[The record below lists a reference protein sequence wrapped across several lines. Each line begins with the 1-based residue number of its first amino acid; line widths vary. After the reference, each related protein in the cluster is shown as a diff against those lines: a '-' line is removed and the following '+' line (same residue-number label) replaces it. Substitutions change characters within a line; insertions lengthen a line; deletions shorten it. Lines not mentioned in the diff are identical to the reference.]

1 MGAFIVRRLLWLPF
15 LLLIVSLVT
24 FALGTY
30 GPGDPVEVRL
40 GTRANPVTVAR
51 LRQQMGLE
59 RPFFVQWGDYVR
71 KALKGD
77 FGESYTFR
85 GQTVGGLVAKKIWV
99 SARLTAA
106 AMFIGIGLGIPLGL
120 LAALKQGTWL
130 DGALVS
136 FALFFNATPVF
147 ITAPFL
153 IILFALKLHLLP
165 TGGWDGLFSVKIIM
179 PALVMGL
186 PGIAGL
192 ARMTRASAL
201 EVLGQDYIRTAR
213 AKGLTEFTIQVRHV
227 LRNALIPVITI
238 LGLSLAGLVEGA
250 FITETI
256 FGIPGI
262 GRLAVDSI
270 FQRDYPVIMA
280 LTLIPA
286 CALVMAVLI
295 SDILYAV
302 VDPRIRYT

>member
-1 MGAFIVRRLLWLPF
+1 MGAYILRRLLWLPF
-15 LLLIVSLVT
+15 LLVIVSLIT
-24 FALGTY
+24 FALGIY

-40 GTRANPVTVAR
+40 GAKANPEAVAR
-51 LRQQMGLE
+51 MREQMGLN

-71 KALKGD
+71 KALRGD

-85 GQTVGGLVAKKIWV
+85 GQSVGILVAKKIWV
-99 SARLTAA
+99 SAQLSVA
-106 AMFIGIGLGIPLGL
+106 AMIIGIGLGIPLGL

-130 DGALVS
+130 DGAIVS
-136 FALFFNATPVF
+136 FALFFYATPVF

-153 IILFALKLHLLP
+153 ILLFAVNLHWLP
-165 TGGWDGLFSVKIIM
+165 TAGWNGFFSTSIVM

-192 ARMTRASAL
+192 TRMTRASAM

-213 AKGLTEFTIQVRHV
+213 AKGLREVTVQYRHV
-227 LRNALIPVITI
+227 LRNALIPIITI
-238 LGLSLAGLVEGA
+238 VGLSLAGLVEGA

-286 CALVMAVLI
+286 TALVLAVLL
-295 SDILYAV
+295 SDILYAL
-302 VDPRIRYT
+302 VDPRIRYR

>member
-40 GTRANPVTVAR
+40 GTRANPQTVAR
-51 LRQQMGLE
+51 LRRQMGLE

-77 FGESYTFR
+77 FGESLTYR

-99 SARLTAA
+99 SARLTFA

-165 TGGWDGLFSVKIIM
+165 TSGWDGLFSTKIIM

-192 ARMTRASAL
+192 ARMTRASAM

-213 AKGLTEFTIQVRHV
+213 AKGLSEFTIQVRHV

-262 GRLAVDSI
+262 GRLAVESI
-270 FQRDYPVIMA
+270 FHRDYPVIMA

-295 SDILYAV
+295 SDVLYAV

>member
-40 GTRANPVTVAR
+40 GIKANPETVAR
-51 LRQQMGLE
+51 LRRQMGLE

-99 SARLTAA
+99 SARLTFA

-153 IILFALKLHLLP
+153 IIVFALKLHLVP
-165 TGGWDGLFSVKIIM
+165 TGGWDGLFSTKIIM

-192 ARMTRASAL
+192 TRMTRASAL

>member
-40 GTRANPVTVAR
+40 GTKANPETVAR

-77 FGESYTFR
+77 LGESYTFR

-136 FALFFNATPVF
+136 SALFFNATPVF

-153 IILFALKLHLLP
+153 IIFFALKLHLLP
-165 TGGWDGLFSVKIIM
+165 TGGWDGLFSAKIIM

-286 CALVMAVLI
+286 CALVTAVLI

>member
-1 MGAFIVRRLLWLPF
+1 MGAFIARRLLWLPF

-40 GTRANPVTVAR
+40 GTKANPQSVAR
-51 LRQQMGLE
+51 MRQQMGLE

-77 FGESYTFR
+77 LGESYTFR

-153 IILFALKLHLLP
+153 IIFFALKLHLLP
-165 TGGWDGLFSVKIIM
+165 TGGWDGLFSAKIIM

>member
-1 MGAFIVRRLLWLPF
+1 MGAFIARRLLWLPF

-24 FALGTY
+24 VALGTY

-40 GTRANPVTVAR
+40 GTRANPETVAR

-71 KALKGD
+71 KAVKGD

-85 GQTVGGLVAKKIWV
+85 GQTVSGLVAKKIWV
-99 SARLTAA
+99 SAQLTFA

-147 ITAPFL
+147 ITAPVL
-153 IILFALKLHLLP
+153 IILFALKLHLVP
-165 TGGWDGLFSVKIIM
+165 TGGWDGLFSTQIIM

-262 GRLAVDSI
+262 GRLAVESI
-270 FQRDYPVIMA
+270 GQRDYPVIMA

>member
-1 MGAFIVRRLLWLPF
+1 MGAYVIRRLLWLPF
-15 LLLIVSLVT
+15 LLIVVSLIT
-24 FALGTY
+24 FALGLY

-40 GTRANPVTVAR
+40 GTKANAETKAR
-51 LRQQMGLE
+51 MREQMGLN

-71 KALKGD
+71 KAFKGD

-85 GQTVGGLVAKKIWV
+85 GQSVGSLVAKKIWI
-99 SARLTAA
+99 SAQLSVA
-106 AMFIGIGLGIPLGL
+106 AMIIGIGLGIPLGL

-136 FALFFNATPVF
+136 FALFFAATPVF

-153 IILFALKLHLLP
+153 ILLFALKLHLVP
-165 TGGWDGLFSVKIIM
+165 TGGWQGFLSPTIVM

-186 PGIAGL
+186 PQIAGL
-192 ARMTRASAL
+192 TRMTRASAL

-213 AKGLTEFTIQVRHV
+213 AKGLREFTIQYRHV
-227 LRNALIPVITI
+227 LRNALIPIITI
-238 LGLSLAGLVEGA
+238 TGLALAGLVEGA
-250 FITETI
+250 FFTETI

-262 GRLAVDSI
+262 GRLAVDSV

-286 CALVMAVLI
+286 TTLVLAVLF

-302 VDPRIRYT
+302 VDPRIRYR